1 MISSERERFSRASP
15 PAGEAMSA
23 ARLDGLPLKAL
34 HVAVACAAA
43 VGFGIDLLE
52 VSVSNALA
60 AVFSAPPHALTS
72 GMLSLLL
79 ASVYL
84 GAVIG
89 APLVG
94 LLADRVGL
102 KRALT
107 GMLLWMGLM
116 SVLAA
121 ARPDPLWFSSFRFLS
136 GIALGAYPPLMIA
149 YLTAIAPPRY
159 RGVLI
164 FWVCGLAYLAPPLG
178 VLLIRWLTPRHPLGI
193 EGWRWP
199 FLLAGA
205 AAMLVGVVFWRLP
218 ESPQWLLQVGRFA
231 LAERVLSRF
240 ERSRTLLAL
249 DGWFQR
255 RSGSG
260 VPEAAHPR
268 APNRTIAK
276 LFAFTLVLYALHPW
290 AASTFPLLT
299 GPMLLK
305 RGHDLNDA
313 LLYVAIATFGP
324 AVSTFVAGIWVDRV
338 ERRIAAIATCALMGL
353 ALGAFFGFDA
363 RGILMAAVIAYAV
376 GVAIYTPTM
385 TVYGAEMF
393 PIQHRASA
401 TGIAWAG
408 NRISAVLVPI
418 LMLPW
423 FTKDGARVVAIVVS
437 ATLVATVVLILC
449 FGPKDAATLRGH
461 DPR

>member
-1 MISSERERFSRASP
+1 MT
-15 PAGEAMSA
+15 A
-23 ARLDGLPLKAL
+23 ARLDALPLKAL
-34 HVAVACAAA
+34 HVAAACGCA

-52 VSVSNALA
+52 VSISNALA

-72 GMLSLLL
+72 RMLSLLL

-89 APLVG
+89 APLIG
-94 LLADRVGL
+94 RLADRRGL

-116 SVLAA
+116 SALAA
-121 ARPDPLWFSSFRFLS
+121 ARADPLWFSSFRFLS

-178 VLLIRWLTPRHPLGI
+178 VLLIRWLTPWQPLGI

-199 FLLAGA
+199 FLLAGT
-205 AAMLVGVVFWRLP
+205 AAMLVGIAFSRLP
-218 ESPQWLLQVGRFA
+218 ESPRWLLETGRAA
-231 LAERVLSRF
+231 LAHGVLATF
-240 ERSRTLLAL
+240 ERSRTLRAL

-255 RSGSG
+255 KSAAVEAVPQGGSTQ
-260 VPEAAHPR
+260 A
-268 APNRTIAK
+268 IAR
-276 LFAFTLVLYALHPW
+276 LFGFSVILYALHPW

-324 AVSTFVAGIWVDRV
+324 AASTFVMGFWIDRA
-338 ERRIAAIATCALMGL
+338 ERRAASIGTCALMGF
-353 ALGAFFGFDA
+353 ALCAFFGFDT
-363 RGILMAAVIAYAV
+363 RGILAAAVIGYAV
-376 GVAIYTPTM
+376 GVAIYTPIM

-393 PIQHRASA
+393 PIQLRASA
-401 TGIAWAG
+401 TGIAWAA
-408 NRISAVLVPI
+408 NRLSAVLVPI
-418 LMLPW
+418 VMLPW
-423 FTKDGARVVAIVVS
+423 FTRDGAGVVAMVVS
-437 ATLVATVVLILC
+437 ATLVATVLLIFG

>member
-15 PAGEAMSA
+15 PADEAMSA

-34 HVAVACAAA
+34 HVAIACAAA

-116 SVLAA
+116 SALAA

-149 YLTAIAPPRY
+149 YLTAIAPPRH

-218 ESPQWLLQVGRFA
+218 ESPRWLLQTGRFV

-255 RSGSG
+255 RSGA
-260 VPEAAHPR
+260 PEAAHQR
-268 APNRTIAK
+268 APNHATAK

-305 RGHDLNDA
+305 RGRDLNDA

-324 AVSTFVAGIWVDRV
+324 AVSTFVAGIWIDRV
-338 ERRIAAIATCALMGL
+338 ERRMALIGTCALMGL
-353 ALGAFFGFDA
+353 ALGAFFDFDA
-363 RGILMAAVIAYAV
+363 GVILAAAVIAYAV

-393 PIQHRASA
+393 PIQRRASA

-423 FTKDGARVVAIVVS
+423 FAKDGARIVAIVAS
-437 ATLVATVVLILC
+437 AALLATVALIVC
-449 FGPKDAATLRGH
+449 FGPRDAVTLRGH